1 MRPSTVACFKWKPV
15 PGYRSK
21 FGPES
26 VNVLRRMVAR
36 HYDQPHTFVCI
47 TDDPKGL
54 DPEVTVIP
62 LWTDF
67 ANLPSPHGRK
77 NPSCYR
83 RLRIFSAEI
92 EAVLGHRFVCLD
104 LDTVITGD
112 LTALWDRSEDFVA
125 YGETSPRSWYNG
137 SMMLLTAGA
146 RQKVWTTFDPRS
158 SPQRALAAG
167 RFGSDQ
173 GWISHCLG
181 KGEAIWTTKDGV
193 YSYQVHLKHHGG
205 TLPADARMVMWHG
218 AIDPD
223 SRTAQ
228 QLPWVR
234 EHYR

>member
-1 MRPSTVACFKWKPV
+1 VACFKWKPV